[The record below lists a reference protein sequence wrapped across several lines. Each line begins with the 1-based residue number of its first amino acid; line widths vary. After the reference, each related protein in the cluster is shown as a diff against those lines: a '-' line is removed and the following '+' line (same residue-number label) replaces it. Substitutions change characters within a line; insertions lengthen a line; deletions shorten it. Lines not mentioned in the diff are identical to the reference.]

1 MSSTTW
7 TFRSELKDRVR
18 VYHPD
23 LSRFPGL
30 RQHCAALLHRTH
42 WLYGFRIN
50 TLSSTVVIR
59 FPPDE
64 LSSLLS
70 LLESCFIDPFAD
82 STLETILSDENQ
94 LTNIIHNP
102 SLKTALNR
110 SFIIGSVLLVDTFI
124 VTSPWILSVTSAVLI
139 WPLIREFF
147 DQVADRLKNESSS
160 QLVPESSTELVL
172 STTLIA
178 FGLSKELLVERLI
191 GSSTAAI
198 QSLNET
204 TDGSSTQFLD
214 FLDRLKLSV
223 MLPCVQNN
231 GSTVLCPLSNL
242 SIGDCYNLT
251 SGNHVYLP
259 SIIVDGELVVLNSLS
274 NGSSLP
280 KKVGRGDQ
288 LSFGCSVLRGFA
300 KCRTL
305 ETFDDIS
312 AFHIEDRYF
321 DQFSASSFQKN
332 IQSIYQRISPP
343 LQLGCGLL
351 SMFNGLTERA
361 IGILSFSPSK
371 DCERARIS
379 SSATALFDMRLNGV
393 HVNDVLVLPTLSEV
407 DHILISIDALHHF
420 GVYQIV
426 STVVSINSL
435 NYTIEPLQIIWS
447 IAQYLQADVSTVFW
461 GILENLHFDAIPI
474 QSLGFDIDNMSHESC
489 QVSFVGYPT
498 FLLNFYNDGD
508 DIIVHISQGSL
519 YSSELRLRW
528 VPNPD
533 YLLVSNQ
540 LSSLGVSISVF
551 GSHCGRFDES
561 NTRLQSVTKCR
572 QSSSGKIAVLGDVVA
587 DIPALACADV
597 AIGFNYDEEGFIS
610 KTVCDIILAGDLLW
624 LSRLVVLGRN
634 FSRSSQTNNTL
645 LVISSVLLTGLSLFA
660 TFTPLQLLVLFNAA
674 PLLAEINTIR
684 NLSISSSRL

>member
-1 MSSTTW
+1 MSSTPW
-7 TFRSELKDRVR
+7 ILRSELKDRVR

-178 FGLSKELLVERLI
+178 FGLSKELLVDRFI
-191 GSSTAAI
+191 GSSTSAI

-242 SIGDCYNLT
+242 SIGDCYNLN

-259 SIIVDGELVVLNSLS
+259 SIVVDGEIFLI
-274 NGSSLP
+274 
-280 KKVGRGDQ
+280 
-288 LSFGCSVLRGFA
+288 FA
-300 KCRTL
+300 IT
-305 ETFDDIS
+305 S
-312 AFHIEDRYF
+312 
-321 DQFSASSFQKN
+321 
-332 IQSIYQRISPP
+332 
-343 LQLGCGLL
+343 
-351 SMFNGLTERA
+351 
-361 IGILSFSPSK
+361 
-371 DCERARIS
+371 
-379 SSATALFDMRLNGV
+379 
-393 HVNDVLVLPTLSEV
+393 
-407 DHILISIDALHHF
+407 
-420 GVYQIV
+420 
-426 STVVSINSL
+426 
-435 NYTIEPLQIIWS
+435 
-447 IAQYLQADVSTVFW
+447 
-461 GILENLHFDAIPI
+461 
-474 QSLGFDIDNMSHESC
+474 
-489 QVSFVGYPT
+489 
-498 FLLNFYNDGD
+498 
-508 DIIVHISQGSL
+508 
-519 YSSELRLRW
+519 
-528 VPNPD
+528 
-533 YLLVSNQ
+533 
-540 LSSLGVSISVF
+540 
-551 GSHCGRFDES
+551 
-561 NTRLQSVTKCR
+561 TKC
-572 QSSSGKIAVLGDVVA
+572 
-587 DIPALACADV
+587 CAPP
-597 AIGFNYDEEGFIS
+597 S
-610 KTVCDIILAGDLLW
+610 
-624 LSRLVVLGRN
+624 
-634 FSRSSQTNNTL
+634 SRSSLSTE
-645 LVISSVLLTGLSLFA
+645 VITTCLRSIFFTAFA
-660 TFTPLQLLVLFNAA
+660 TDSASF
-674 PLLAEINTIR
+674 
-684 NLSISSSRL
+684 